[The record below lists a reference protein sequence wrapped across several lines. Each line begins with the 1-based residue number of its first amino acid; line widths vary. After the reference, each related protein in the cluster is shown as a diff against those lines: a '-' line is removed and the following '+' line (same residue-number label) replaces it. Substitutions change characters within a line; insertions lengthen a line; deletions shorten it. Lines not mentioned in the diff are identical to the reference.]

1 MSKALQILTPEE
13 CQKLLNWISVGRK
26 RYLDTKTNTR
36 DYLITLLMLDAGLR
50 VGEVVQLK
58 VHDLFFGD
66 HPVQTLIV
74 RTAIAKRGVER
85 AIPMSDRLQAATQ
98 SMYHQ
103 HYYWRTAKCTDFAFC
118 KKQFSKHLSIRCVQ
132 LMMKSA
138 GWLSIGRKIHPHI
151 LRHTFAT
158 RLMQKTNIRVVQ
170 QLLGH
175 ASLSSTQIYTHPNS
189 TDLNDAIKAIS

>member
-1 MSKALQILTPEE
+1 MSKALQILTPGE
-13 CQKLLNWISVGRK
+13 CQKLIEWISVGRH

-36 DYLITLLMLDAGLR
+36 DLLITLLMLDAGLR

-85 AIPMSDRLQAATQ
+85 AIPMTDRLQATVLL
-98 SMYHQ
+98 MYAQ